1 MLREECGII
10 GIYGDQDA
18 ARLSYLGL
26 YALQHRGQE
35 ACGIVTVKTNSDEDS
50 LSSHRDYGLVS
61 DVFGSFDFNN
71 LSGDLAIGHVRYS
84 TQGGRSLLN
93 VQPFL
98 FRSARFGP
106 IAIAHNGNLTNA
118 ALIRAELEQKG
129 SIFASSSDSEVFT
142 HLIARSKEDSLE
154 ECLKEI
160 SRKVKGAYSIVIA
173 AQDKLFGV
181 RDPFGFR
188 PLVLGKRN
196 GEYILSSESCA
207 LDLIDAQYLRDI
219 KPGEVITIS
228 SRSYNSTFLPLQT
241 KARHCSFEPIYFSRP
256 DSLVNKHTIYEY
268 RKKMGAILAR
278 ENPVEADL
286 VMAIPDSGVPAAVGY
301 AHESGIPL
309 ELGLVRNHYVGRTF
323 IEPTQQI
330 RDFRVKLKLNP
341 IRTVLSGKRVV
352 VIDDSLVRGT
362 TSFKIIRMLR
372 EAGAKEVHFR
382 VSSPPITH
390 SCYYGVSTPNRQRLI
405 AAQKSVEEIR
415 KELGADSL
423 CYLSL
428 PGLKKLLEEDG
439 GSSHCYACF
448 NGLYPEE
455 IFCKI
460 PAAPV
465 DVKKTIK
472 PMVKIPPQP
481 REPVEAI

>member
-18 ARLSYLGL
+18 ARLAYLGL

-35 ACGIVTVKTNSDEDS
+35 ACGIVTLNTSSTEDIV
-50 LSSHRDYGLVS
+50 SSHRDYGLVA
-61 DVFGSFDFNN
+61 DVFGNFNFRN

-84 TQGGRSLLN
+84 TQGGRSLHN

-118 ALIRAELEQKG
+118 SLLRAELEQKG
-129 SIFASSSDSEVFT
+129 SIFTSSSDSEVFT
-142 HLIARSKEDSLE
+142 HLIARSKETTLE
-154 ECLKEI
+154 KCLKEI
-160 SRKVKGAYSIVIA
+160 SKVKGAYSIVIA

-207 LDLIDAQYLRDI
+207 LDLIDAEYMRDI
-219 KPGEVITIS
+219 KPGEVITIG
-228 SRSYNSTFLPLQT
+228 SRSYQSTILPLKT
-241 KARHCSFEPIYFSRP
+241 KAKHCSFEPIYFSRP
-256 DSLVNKHTIYEY
+256 DSLINNRTIYDY
-268 RKKMGAILAR
+268 RKRMGAILAR

-362 TSFKIIRMLR
+362 TSLKIIRMLR

-382 VSSPPITH
+382 VSSPP
-390 SCYYGVSTPNRQRLI
+390 
-405 AAQKSVEEIR
+405 
-415 KELGADSL
+415 
-423 CYLSL
+423 
-428 PGLKKLLEEDG
+428 LL
-439 GSSHCYACF
+439 
-448 NGLYPEE
+448 
-455 IFCKI
+455 I
-460 PAAPV
+460 PA
-465 DVKKTIK
+465 T
-472 PMVKIPPQP
+472 MEFPPQI
-481 REPVEAI
+481 VKDS